1 MIPVMSKFRMGR
13 IVSTPG
19 AIAACHGQGI
29 SQFSLLQRHGSA
41 DWGDLCGEDKALN
54 DLALAEGEGRIFSS
68 YALPG
73 EGRVWV
79 ITESDRSATT
89 LLLPEEY

>member
-1 MIPVMSKFRMGR
+1 MIQAMSTFRMGR

-19 AIAACHGQGI
+19 AIAACDEQGI
-29 SQFSLLQRHGSA
+29 SQFELLQRHGSG

-54 DLALAEGEGRIFSS
+54 DLALTEGEGRIFSS
-68 YALPG
+68 YELPS